1 MGQMPLLLSSEDS
14 RELRLL
20 REVPECADETDWR
33 RDAGWLGHVWGFWY
47 GEAMGAF
54 VYGRDGA

>member
-1 MGQMPLLLSSEDS
+1 MCLPQDGMGQMPLLLSSEDS

-33 RDAGWLGHVWGFWY
+33 RDAG
-47 GEAMGAF
+47 
-54 VYGRDGA
+54 